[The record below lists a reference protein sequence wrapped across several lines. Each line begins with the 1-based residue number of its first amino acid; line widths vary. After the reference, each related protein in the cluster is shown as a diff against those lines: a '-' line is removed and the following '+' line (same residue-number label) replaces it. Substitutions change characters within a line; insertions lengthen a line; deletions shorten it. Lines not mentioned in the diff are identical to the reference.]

1 MGKFNIYIH
10 PKIQEKVVSFI
21 NEIKTKE
28 KEKIVKRKASFIYS
42 FLLKR
47 DNLSSG

>member
-10 PKIQEKVVSFI
+10 PKIQEKEVSLI

-42 FLLKR
+42 FIVVKTR
-47 DNLSSG
+47 